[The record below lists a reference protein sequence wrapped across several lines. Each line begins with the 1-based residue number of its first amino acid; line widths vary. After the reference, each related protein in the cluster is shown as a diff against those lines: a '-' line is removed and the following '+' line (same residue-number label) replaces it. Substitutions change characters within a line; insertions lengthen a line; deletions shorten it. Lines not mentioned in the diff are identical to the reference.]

1 MIGLSLKINQ
11 GRWIK
16 MTNLESKIVVAEER
30 IKELQL
36 LIEHWRKQNEINTRS
51 N

>member
-1 MIGLSLKINQ
+1 MTKLK
-11 GRWIK
+11 
-16 MTNLESKIVVAEER
+16 EKIETAEAR

-36 LIEHWRKQNEINTRS
+36 LIEHWRKQDETNTKS

>member
-1 MIGLSLKINQ
+1 
-11 GRWIK
+11 
-16 MTNLESKIVVAEER
+16 MTNLESKIAIAEER

-36 LIEHWRKQNEINTRS
+36 LIEHWRKQNEVDTGS